1 MTKARAHVYVTGRV
15 QGVFYRSF
23 VRTRA
28 QLLNLKGWV
37 KNTMDGC
44 VEIVFEGYADD
55 INSAIEQCR
64 RGPPHAQITDLRVE
78 WEKPTSEF
86 AGFEIRQ

>member
-1 MTKARAHVYVTGRV
+1 MGKARAHIYITGRV

-23 VRTRA
+23 VRTKA
-28 QLLNLKGWV
+28 QLLNLKGWA

-44 VEIVFEGYADD
+44 VEIVFEGETED
-55 INSAIEQCR
+55 INSAIEECR

-78 WEKPTSEF
+78 WEKPRGEF
-86 AGFEIRQ
+86 NEFEIRQ

>member
-1 MTKARAHVYVTGRV
+1 MKAVDVRVNGSV

-44 VEIVFEGYADD
+44 VEIVFDH
-55 INSAIEQCR
+55 CR
-64 RGPPHAQITDLRVE
+64 RVCDQRAVC
-78 WEKPTSEF
+78 
-86 AGFEIRQ
+86 AG